1 MITNKIKQTKKDN
14 FNLFSPLIK
23 SDRLLIQTYK
33 LTEVIIIIKSDN
45 YLPKCIKMRFS
56 TSLTKAL
63 MALSGKQSTN
73 KLKN

>member
-14 FNLFSPLIK
+14 FNLFSPFIK

-45 YLPKCIKMRFS
+45 YLPKCTNMRFS